1 VTSDRIASARRAD
14 LPSML
19 PNLRRVG
26 EDKYRGP
33 CAFHG
38 GDNPSGMVVDR
49 RRDGSWGWHC
59 FTGDCGHGSVIDA
72 WLLLNDG
79 RSFAD
84 AVDALSTDFGTSGH
98 GAGQGTSS
106 TSTTRA
112 RAASETPCQ
121 VRREPGLTL
130 ICDACR
136 NETAEVSPRQY
147 GNGKSRPYHTT
158 TALQEAGA
166 LGWEIAGSVNACV
179 GPKCLERIAG

>member
-1 VTSDRIASARRAD
+1 
-14 LPSML
+14 ML

-49 RRDGSWGWHC
+49 RRDGSWGWQC

-84 AVDALSTDFGTSGH
+84 AVDALSNVSVTAEVGPRRH
-98 GAGQGTSS
+98 GGRGASS
-106 TSTTRA
+106 
-112 RAASETPCQ
+112 SEALG
-121 VRREPGLTL
+121 VRPGVGILL

-136 NETAEVSPRQY
+136 NETAEVAPRQY

-166 LGWEIAGSVNACV
+166 LGWEIAAGVNACV
-179 GPKCLERIAG
+179 GPKCLERIAA

>member
-1 VTSDRIASARRAD
+1 MNYNRIASARRAD

-49 RRDGSWGWHC
+49 RRDGSWGWQC
-59 FTGDCGHGSVIDA
+59 FTGDCGLLGVKRPPSFKGDA
-72 WLLLNDG
+72 PV
-79 RSFAD
+79 F
-84 AVDALSTDFGTSGH
+84 
-98 GAGQGTSS
+98 
-106 TSTTRA
+106 
-112 RAASETPCQ
+112 
-121 VRREPGLTL
+121 L

-136 NETAEVSPRQY
+136 NETAEVAPRQY
-147 GNGKSRPYHTT
+147 GNGKSRPYRTT

-166 LGWEIAGSVNACV
+166 LGWEIAGSVNACI
-179 GPKCLERIAG
+179 GPRCLERMEP

>member
-33 CAFHG
+33 CCFHG

-49 RRDGSWGWHC
+49 RRDGSWGWQC

-84 AVDALSTDFGTSGH
+84 AVDALSDCGVTSEYERR
-98 GAGQGTSS
+98 AIPSAKTS
-106 TSTTRA
+106 
-112 RAASETPCQ
+112 EGP
-121 VRREPGLTL
+121 VLFL

-136 NETAEVSPRQY
+136 NETAEVAPRQY

-166 LGWEIAGSVNACV
+166 LGWEIAAGVNACV
-179 GPKCLERIAG
+179 GPKCQ

>member
-1 VTSDRIASARRAD
+1 MTSDRIASARRAD

-49 RRDGSWGWHC
+49 RRDGSWGWQC

-84 AVDALSTDFGTSGH
+84 AVDALSGLPA
-98 GAGQGTSS
+98 GAEMSLAPTSS
-106 TSTTRA
+106 RV
-112 RAASETPCQ
+112 Q
-121 VRREPGLTL
+121 LPGGPLL
-130 ICDACR
+130 MAICDACR

-158 TALQEAGA
+158 TAIQEAGA
-166 LGWEIAGSVNACV
+166 LGWEIAGSVNACI
-179 GPKCLERIAG
+179 GPKCLERIAAQ